1 MAIKLL
7 YIDLFCGAGGTST
20 GVERAQID
28 GRKCAKVIA
37 CVNHDANAILSHA
50 ANHPHTRHFTE
61 DIRTLDLGPMKVHVA
76 RERMKHPGAKLV
88 LWASLEC
95 TNHSRAKGG
104 MSRDANSR
112 TLADHLFRYIEELRP
127 DYIQIEN
134 VVEFMEWGPLIVKE
148 SVGPDG
154 AAFCPLDIKHDRK
167 RRTTTV
173 APVWVPAP
181 EHKRIH
187 YRRWVEEVC
196 AHGYRF
202 EHRVLNA
209 ADFGAYT
216 SRVRYFGQF
225 ARPDLPMAWPRQTH
239 ARNPEQT
246 RDLFTEP
253 LAPWRPVRECLDFE
267 DRGESIFDR
276 RRQLVGAT
284 LDRIHAGLVKFVA
297 GGKDAFLVKYN
308 SRNQSGKYIA
318 PGLDAPC
325 PTVATQNRL
334 GVARVDFLSKQFSGQ
349 PAGKNIPID
358 GPAGTVT
365 TIDHHAFVSAY
376 YGNGYNSPVERP
388 APTLTTK
395 DRFQLVQPFITNYYS
410 GGGQLSGVN
419 EPTGA
424 LLTNPKQRIVNAHY
438 LLNPQYRSAGG
449 SVDAPCF
456 TLIARM
462 DKRPPYLVSIEQGV
476 PAWTIKPD
484 DIPEMVR
491 VKEFCILYG
500 IVDVTMRMLRIP
512 EMKRIQGFGDDY
524 VLIGSQEEQKKFLGN
539 AVVTQVATAWSEA
552 TAAAID
558 EIKSP
563 EKQHKKSN
571 YENHNRK
578 HRQNRYPERNSG
590 PYLGGKN
597 RLPKRPSK
605 VEQQQAA
612 IAVDMLVMV
621 LALPYAMLD
630 LEDGLKAAGKFRHEI
645 KRRHRQ
651 AEEIVFSVTEPAYR
665 VFARYS
671 EELAWDY
678 VERMENLYAYIREQ
692 VPGLEGADGA
702 VELIEA
708 LCRLIETYNR
718 RLEYVY
724 YFNRAEPIYKI
735 PRLLECIPARRRDI
749 AEQIETALQ
758 NYNRERYGKS

>member
-1 MAIKLL
+1 MAFNLL

-20 GVERAQID
+20 GVERARID

-104 MSRDANSR
+104 MSRDADSR
-112 TLADHLFRYIEELRP
+112 TLAEHLFRYIEELRP

-154 AAFCPLDIKHDRK
+154 AALCPLDIKHDRK
-167 RRTTTV
+167 RRTISV
-173 APVWVPAP
+173 APVWVPDP
-181 EHKRIH
+181 EHKGTL

-196 AHGYRF
+196 ARGYRF

-225 ARPDLPMAWPRQTH
+225 ARPDLPMAWPRPTH
-239 ARNPEQT
+239 TRNPEMT
-246 RDLFTEP
+246 RDLFTKP

-267 DRGESIFDR
+267 DRGESIFNR
-276 RRQLVGAT
+276 RRPLVGAT

-318 PGLDAPC
+318 PGLDDPC

-349 PAGKNIPID
+349 PAGKNISVD

-395 DRFQLVQPFITNYYS
+395 DRFQLVRPFVATYYTPGYSVSADLPAPTVRTKDCLTLVQPFMANYYS
-410 GGGQLSGVN
+410 KGGQLASVTSPCG
-419 EPTGA
+419 T
-424 LLTNPKQRIVNAHY
+424 LTTIPKQRLGSAHY

-449 SVDAPCF
+449 SVNTPCF

-462 DKRPPYLVSIEQGV
+462 DKRPPYLVSVEQGV
-476 PAWTIKPD
+476 SAWRISSND
-484 DIPEMVR
+484 SPEMVR

-500 IVDVTMRMLRIP
+500 IVDITMRMLRIP

-539 AVVTQVATAWSEA
+539 AVVTQVATAWAEA
-552 TAAAID
+552 VVAT
-558 EIKSP
+558 
-563 EKQHKKSN
+563 
-571 YENHNRK
+571 
-578 HRQNRYPERNSG
+578 
-590 PYLGGKN
+590 
-597 RLPKRPSK
+597 
-605 VEQQQAA
+605 
-612 IAVDMLVMV
+612 
-621 LALPYAMLD
+621 
-630 LEDGLKAAGKFRHEI
+630 
-645 KRRHRQ
+645 
-651 AEEIVFSVTEPAYR
+651 
-665 VFARYS
+665 
-671 EELAWDY
+671 
-678 VERMENLYAYIREQ
+678 
-692 VPGLEGADGA
+692 
-702 VELIEA
+702 
-708 LCRLIETYNR
+708 
-718 RLEYVY
+718 LEYI
-724 YFNRAEPIYKI
+724 NPNH
-735 PRLLECIPARRRDI
+735 
-749 AEQIETALQ
+749 TAV
-758 NYNRERYGKS
+758 

>member
-1 MAIKLL
+1 MPIRLL

-20 GVERAQID
+20 GVERARID
-28 GRKCAKVIA
+28 SRKCAKIIA

-104 MSRDANSR
+104 MSRDADSR
-112 TLADHLFRYIEELRP
+112 TLAEHLFRYIEELRP

-148 SVGPDG
+148 SVGQDG

-167 RRTTTV
+167 RRTATI
-173 APVWVPAP
+173 APVWVPDP
-181 EHKRIH
+181 EHKGIL

-196 AHGYRF
+196 ARGYRF

-225 ARPDLPMAWPRQTH
+225 VRPDLPMAWPRQTH
-239 ARNPEQT
+239 ARNPERT

-267 DRGESIFDR
+267 DRGESIFNR
-276 RRQLVGAT
+276 RRPLVGAT

-308 SRNQSGKYIA
+308 SRNQAGKYIA
-318 PGLDAPC
+318 PGLDDPC

-349 PAGKNIPID
+349 PAGKNIPVD

-376 YGNGYNSPVERP
+376 YGNGYNSPVGRP

-395 DRFQLVQPFITNYYS
+395 DRFQLVRPFVATYHTPGYSVSADQPAPTVRTKDCLTLVQPFMANYYS
-410 GGGQLSGVN
+410 KGGQLAPVTSPCG
-419 EPTGA
+419 T
-424 LLTNPKQRIVNAHY
+424 LTTIPKQRLVSAHY

-449 SVDAPCF
+449 SVNTPCF

-462 DKRPPYLVSIEQGV
+462 DKRPPYLVSVEQGV
-476 PAWTIKPD
+476 PAWRISSND
-484 DIPEMVR
+484 RPEMVR

-500 IVDVTMRMLRIP
+500 IVDITMRMLRIP

-539 AVVTQVATAWSEA
+539 AVVTQVATAWAEA
-552 TAAAID
+552 
-558 EIKSP
+558 
-563 EKQHKKSN
+563 
-571 YENHNRK
+571 
-578 HRQNRYPERNSG
+578 
-590 PYLGGKN
+590 
-597 RLPKRPSK
+597 
-605 VEQQQAA
+605 
-612 IAVDMLVMV
+612 
-621 LALPYAMLD
+621 
-630 LEDGLKAAGKFRHEI
+630 
-645 KRRHRQ
+645 
-651 AEEIVFSVTEPAYR
+651 VT
-665 VFARYS
+665 
-671 EELAWDY
+671 
-678 VERMENLYAYIREQ
+678 
-692 VPGLEGADGA
+692 
-702 VELIEA
+702 
-708 LCRLIETYNR
+708 
-718 RLEYVY
+718 
-724 YFNRAEPIYKI
+724 
-735 PRLLECIPARRRDI
+735 
-749 AEQIETALQ
+749 TALESIA
-758 NYNRERYGKS
+758 NKYTAS

>member
-1 MAIKLL
+1 M
-7 YIDLFCGAGGTST
+7 
-20 GVERAQID
+20 
-28 GRKCAKVIA
+28 
-37 CVNHDANAILSHA
+37 
-50 ANHPHTRHFTE
+50 
-61 DIRTLDLGPMKVHVA
+61 
-76 RERMKHPGAKLV
+76 
-88 LWASLEC
+88 
-95 TNHSRAKGG
+95 
-104 MSRDANSR
+104 
-112 TLADHLFRYIEELRP
+112 
-127 DYIQIEN
+127 
-134 VVEFMEWGPLIVKE
+134 
-148 SVGPDG
+148 
-154 AAFCPLDIKHDRK
+154 
-167 RRTTTV
+167 
-173 APVWVPAP
+173 
-181 EHKRIH
+181 
-187 YRRWVEEVC
+187 
-196 AHGYRF
+196 
-202 EHRVLNA
+202 
-209 ADFGAYT
+209 
-216 SRVRYFGQF
+216 
-225 ARPDLPMAWPRQTH
+225 
-239 ARNPEQT
+239 
-246 RDLFTEP
+246 
-253 LAPWRPVRECLDFE
+253 
-267 DRGESIFDR
+267 
-276 RRQLVGAT
+276 
-284 LDRIHAGLVKFVA
+284 
-297 GGKDAFLVKYN
+297 
-308 SRNQSGKYIA
+308 
-318 PGLDAPC
+318 
-325 PTVATQNRL
+325 ATQNRL

-410 GGGQLSGVN
+410 GGGQLSGVD

-597 RLPKRPSK
+597 RLRNPSPLLHTPDSR
-605 VEQQQAA
+605 ET
-612 IAVDMLVMV
+612 
-621 LALPYAMLD
+621 
-630 LEDGLKAAGKFRHEI
+630 GRSTH
-645 KRRHRQ
+645 RR
-651 AEEIVFSVTEPAYR
+651 V
-665 VFARYS
+665 
-671 EELAWDY
+671 
-678 VERMENLYAYIREQ
+678 
-692 VPGLEGADGA
+692 
-702 VELIEA
+702 
-708 LCRLIETYNR
+708 
-718 RLEYVY
+718 
-724 YFNRAEPIYKI
+724 
-735 PRLLECIPARRRDI
+735 
-749 AEQIETALQ
+749 
-758 NYNRERYGKS
+758 

>member
-1 MAIKLL
+1 MNQITTR
-7 YIDLFCGAGGTST
+7 YITENGACYEQYVITDPEEKTALTITPERGGMIT
-20 GVERAQID
+20 G
-28 GRKCAKVIA
+28 
-37 CVNHDANAILSHA
+37 
-50 ANHPHTRHFTE
+50 F
-61 DIRTLDLGPMKVHVA
+61 TLDGDEYIWTRRPNFSECSRPRFGVPVLFPNCGGPDGGVHYFDGKA
-76 RERMKHPGAKLV
+76 YPME
-88 LWASLEC
+88 
-95 TNHSRAKGG
+95 NHG
-104 MSRDANSR
+104 
-112 TLADHLFRYIEELRP
+112 LADLCAW
-127 DYIQIEN
+127 D
-134 VVEFMEWGPLIVKE
+134 VE

-334 GVARVDFLSKQFSGQ
+334 GVARVDFLFKQFSGQ

-410 GGGQLSGVN
+410 GGGQLSGV
-419 EPTGA
+419 
-424 LLTNPKQRIVNAHY
+424 
-438 LLNPQYRSAGG
+438 
-449 SVDAPCF
+449 D
-456 TLIARM
+456 
-462 DKRPPYLVSIEQGV
+462 
-476 PAWTIKPD
+476 
-484 DIPEMVR
+484 
-491 VKEFCILYG
+491 
-500 IVDVTMRMLRIP
+500 
-512 EMKRIQGFGDDY
+512 
-524 VLIGSQEEQKKFLGN
+524 
-539 AVVTQVATAWSEA
+539 
-552 TAAAID
+552 
-558 EIKSP
+558 
-563 EKQHKKSN
+563 
-571 YENHNRK
+571 
-578 HRQNRYPERNSG
+578 
-590 PYLGGKN
+590 
-597 RLPKRPSK
+597 
-605 VEQQQAA
+605 
-612 IAVDMLVMV
+612 
-621 LALPYAMLD
+621 
-630 LEDGLKAAGKFRHEI
+630 
-645 KRRHRQ
+645 
-651 AEEIVFSVTEPAYR
+651 
-665 VFARYS
+665 
-671 EELAWDY
+671 
-678 VERMENLYAYIREQ
+678 
-692 VPGLEGADGA
+692 
-702 VELIEA
+702 
-708 LCRLIETYNR
+708 
-718 RLEYVY
+718 
-724 YFNRAEPIYKI
+724 
-735 PRLLECIPARRRDI
+735 
-749 AEQIETALQ
+749 EQIGRASC
-758 NYNRERYGKS
+758 RERV

>member
-1 MAIKLL
+1 MAINLL

-20 GVERAQID
+20 GVERARID
-28 GRKCAKVIA
+28 SRKCAKVIA

-104 MSRDANSR
+104 MSRDADSR
-112 TLADHLFRYIEELRP
+112 TLAEHLFRYIEELRP

-167 RRTTTV
+167 RRTATI
-173 APVWVPAP
+173 APVWVPDP
-181 EHKRIH
+181 EHKGIL

-196 AHGYRF
+196 ARGYRF

-225 ARPDLPMAWPRQTH
+225 VRPDLPMAWPRQTH
-239 ARNPEQT
+239 ARNPERT

-267 DRGESIFDR
+267 DRGESIFNR
-276 RRQLVGAT
+276 RRPLVGAT

-308 SRNQSGKYIA
+308 SRNQAGKYIA
-318 PGLDAPC
+318 PGLDDPC

-349 PAGKNIPID
+349 PAGKNIPVD

-376 YGNGYNSPVERP
+376 YGNGYNSPVGRP

-395 DRFQLVQPFITNYYS
+395 DRFQLVRPFVATYYTPGYSVSADQPAPTVRTKDCLTLVQPFMANYYS
-410 GGGQLSGVN
+410 KGGQLAPVTSPCG
-419 EPTGA
+419 T
-424 LLTNPKQRIVNAHY
+424 LTTIPKQRLVSAHY

-449 SVDAPCF
+449 SVNTPCF

-462 DKRPPYLVSIEQGV
+462 DKRPPYLVSVEQGV
-476 PAWTIKPD
+476 PAWRISSND
-484 DIPEMVR
+484 SPEMVR

-539 AVVTQVATAWSEA
+539 AVVTQVATAWAEA
-552 TAAAID
+552 
-558 EIKSP
+558 
-563 EKQHKKSN
+563 
-571 YENHNRK
+571 
-578 HRQNRYPERNSG
+578 
-590 PYLGGKN
+590 
-597 RLPKRPSK
+597 
-605 VEQQQAA
+605 
-612 IAVDMLVMV
+612 
-621 LALPYAMLD
+621 
-630 LEDGLKAAGKFRHEI
+630 
-645 KRRHRQ
+645 
-651 AEEIVFSVTEPAYR
+651 VT
-665 VFARYS
+665 
-671 EELAWDY
+671 
-678 VERMENLYAYIREQ
+678 
-692 VPGLEGADGA
+692 
-702 VELIEA
+702 
-708 LCRLIETYNR
+708 
-718 RLEYVY
+718 
-724 YFNRAEPIYKI
+724 
-735 PRLLECIPARRRDI
+735 
-749 AEQIETALQ
+749 TALESIA
-758 NYNRERYGKS
+758 NKYTAS